1 MSVPARTTNQ
11 LSKCHRDRVDV
22 STCKDHK
29 PVVQVL
35 QGQGRC
41 QYMQGPQTSCPS
53 VIGTW
58 QMSVPVR
65 TTNQLSKCYR
75 DRVDV
80 STCKAHKPVVQV
92 LQGQGRCQYLQGPEV
107 CCPSVIGTGQ
117 MSVPARTTNQL
128 SKCYRDR
135 VDVSI
140 CKDHQPVV
148 QVLQGQGRCQY
159 MQGPQTSCPSVIGTG
174 QMSVH
179 VRPTNQ
185 LSKCYRDRVDVSTC
199 KDQKSVVQV
208 LYGQSRCQYLQG
220 PQTSCPSA
228 IGIGQMSVY
237 ARTTNQLSKCYR
249 DRVDVSTSKDQKS
262 VFQVLQRQG
271 RCQYM
276 QGPPSCCPSVIG
288 IGQMSVPIRTT
299 NQLSK
304 CYRDRVDVS
313 TCKDHKPVVQV
324 IQGQG
329 RCQYL
334 QGPQTSCPSVIGTGQ
349 MSVPARTRSL
359 LSKFHRDMVDVSIC
373 KDNKPVVQVL
383 QGQGRCQYL

>member
-1 MSVPARTTNQ
+1 MSVHVRPTNQ
-11 LSKCHRDRVDV
+11 LSKYYRDRVDV
-22 STCKDHK
+22 STCKAHK

-53 VIGTW
+53 VIGIG
-58 QMSVPVR
+58 QMSAPAR

-107 CCPSVIGTGQ
+107 CCPSVIGIGQ

-159 MQGPQTSCPSVIGTG
+159 QQGPEVCIPSVI
-174 QMSVH
+174 
-179 VRPTNQ
+179 
-185 LSKCYRDRVDVSTC
+185 
-199 KDQKSVVQV
+199 
-208 LYGQSRCQYLQG
+208 
-220 PQTSCPSA
+220 A
-228 IGIGQMSVY
+228 IGQMSVY
-237 ARTTNQLSKCYR
+237 ARTTILLSKCHR
-249 DRVDVSTSKDQKS
+249 DRVDVST
-262 VFQVLQRQG
+262 
-271 RCQYM
+271 
-276 QGPPSCCPSVIG
+276 
-288 IGQMSVPIRTT
+288 
-299 NQLSK
+299 N
-304 CYRDRVDVS
+304 
-313 TCKDHKPVVQV
+313 KDH
-324 IQGQG
+324 
-329 RCQYL
+329 
-334 QGPQTSCPSVIGTGQ
+334 
-349 MSVPARTRSL
+349 
-359 LSKFHRDMVDVSIC
+359 
-373 KDNKPVVQVL
+373 KPVVQVL